1 VEAAGERLLQEV
13 RHRLPRYALRVHSP
27 EQVVLSPFKREAA
40 LLGAGA
46 LAARRF
52 LDAFALEEVI

>member
-1 VEAAGERLLQEV
+1 MR
-13 RHRLPRYALRVHSP
+13 RRLPRYALRVHTP

-46 LAARRF
+46 LAAARF
-52 LDAFALEEVI
+52 IEELAFAEVV